1 MDHIKILLSPG
12 QNVNEKTFNNY
23 DTFKKKKK
31 TAQRIHVDTLVF
43 ISQNY
48 GVLNSY
54 FLSIAG
60 QPRLPKQNKQ
70 ADPI

>member
-31 TAQRIHVDTLVF
+31 KK
-43 ISQNY
+43 
-48 GVLNSY
+48 
-54 FLSIAG
+54 
-60 QPRLPKQNKQ
+60 LPKEYM
-70 ADPI
+70 